1 MTDHSASPEG
11 PASHPT
17 HEPMYGP
24 AADRM
29 RDRLREGNVQELRDL
44 RRLLEAVRDAL
55 TLPYSPTP
63 DHDRRMRNRSE
74 YAHIAIDA
82 ALAGDP
88 RDLGWH
94 ADFLRHQ
101 MDAEQARE
109 TRPGEG
115 R

>member
-1 MTDHSASPEG
+1 MDQQNSSASEN
-11 PASHPT
+11 AQVNT

-55 TLPYSPTP
+55 TLPYTTP
-63 DHDRRMRNRSE
+63 GYARRIRNRAE
-74 YAHIAIDA
+74 YARIIIEG
-82 ALAGDP
+82 ALDGNPGDI
-88 RDLGWH
+88 GYN
-94 ADFLRHQ
+94 ADYLRHR

-109 TRPGEG
+109 TGPGEG
-115 R
+115 Q